1 MTTYFPPTLHNSTIN
16 ALFNSGDFSN
26 KTGGSL
32 TQTTADARYIQNTG
46 KISAITWTGTH
57 TFSKP
62 VSIADGDSSA
72 SNTFGGLS
80 NIFKS
85 NISCQAALNVG
96 QKYFLNSQVQ
106 VTSSQNT
113 SATFPLGEIYYI
125 IPPTSADYNITLPSI
140 SATNFGAKIQL
151 RIVGT
156 GAFSVKL
163 VPASGQFI
171 YAFLSTGGS
180 TSFTL
185 YTAGSTTISSYTFYA
200 LPTPLAGTYGWFQM

>member
-1 MTTYFPPTLHNSTIN
+1 MTTYFPPTLHNTTIN

-46 KISAITWTGTH
+46 KISAITWTGNH

-62 VSIADGDSSA
+62 VSIGVGDVSA
-72 SNTFGGLS
+72 SNTFGGLT
-80 NIFKS
+80 NVFNT

-96 QKYFLNSQVQ
+96 GKYYLN
-106 VTSSQNT
+106 VTSNIT
-113 SATFPLGEIYYI
+113 SSAALSAILHEIY
-125 IPPTSADYNITLPSI
+125 SI
-140 SATNFGAKIQL
+140 SPSNSGEYTIPLPTIAAAGIRIQL

-156 GAFSVKL
+156 GTYAVKL
-163 VPASGQFI
+163 APGSGQFI
-171 YAFLSTGGS
+171 YPLSTATGS

-185 YTAGSTTISSYTFYA
+185 YTGGSTVLSSYVFYA
-200 LPTPLAGTYGWFQM
+200 LPTNLGGTYGWFQM